1 MNWYFC
7 QMRKI
12 LKCTKLIYALGCK
25 QLSLKYSNTSAK
37 LRCQVFQNHFVWVF
51 AFFLFWDEDGIMLK
65 MTTKYIYVY
74 SRATYQWKQFLQS
87 SQNNLLSSLHIT
99 AQQSERSSFQN
110 LAFSHTYPAQPA
122 LQLCSMK
129 TSPAQKVIYLENWWL
144 NIQAWINCPHDLNSQ
159 RVNRS
164 RDYFACVSC
173 LWVCFNTTVLQEKE

>member
-65 MTTKYIYVY
+65 MTTKYMFTVGLFTNENN
-74 SRATYQWKQFLQS
+74 SF
-87 SQNNLLSSLHIT
+87 SQAKTIFFQASTLLHNNLRGALSRTLLLVTPIQHSLPYNC
-99 AQQSERSSFQN
+99 AQWRHHLHRRSSI
-110 LAFSHTYPAQPA
+110 L
-122 LQLCSMK
+122 K
-129 TSPAQKVIYLENWWL
+129 TGG
-144 NIQAWINCPHDLNSQ
+144 WIFKPELTAHMI
-159 RVNRS
+159 
-164 RDYFACVSC
+164 
-173 LWVCFNTTVLQEKE
+173 